1 MFEKKKKKEFRRN
14 SSCSHHIYNWKE
26 KKSRKNEMKN
36 CDQSVY
42 ETLLSK
48 LLHYPIELQ
57 NFAIILLLEFI
68 LSLKSYEIK
77 ILNFKIG
84 FTILS

>member
-1 MFEKKKKKEFRRN
+1 
-14 SSCSHHIYNWKE
+14 
-26 KKSRKNEMKN
+26 MKN

-57 NFAIILLLEFI
+57 NFAMILLLEFI

>member
-1 MFEKKKKKEFRRN
+1 MFEKKEFRRN
-14 SSCSHHIYNWKE
+14 SSCSHHICNYKE
-26 KKSRKNEMKN
+26 KKSGKNKMKK

-48 LLHYPIELQ
+48 LLHYPIDLK
-57 NFAIILLLEFI
+57 NFVIMLLLEFI

-77 ILNFKIG
+77 ILIFKIG